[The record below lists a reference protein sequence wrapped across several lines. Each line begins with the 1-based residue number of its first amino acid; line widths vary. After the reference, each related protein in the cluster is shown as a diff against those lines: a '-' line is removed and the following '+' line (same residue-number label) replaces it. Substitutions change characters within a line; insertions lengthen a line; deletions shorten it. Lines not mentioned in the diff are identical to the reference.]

1 MDPTD
6 TYEVFMEK
14 HILSV
19 NNVLL
24 MVLNAFMFIGITYK
38 NYKWY
43 YKI

>member
-1 MDPTD
+1 MDPTE
-6 TYEVFMEK
+6 TIEIFLEK
-14 HILSV
+14 HVLSV

-24 MVLNAFMFIGITYK
+24 MVFTGFTFMGLIYK